1 MTAAKKGKGGEAAG
15 AKKHH
20 ALYAKYRPKT
30 FEDVIGQAHVTDVLA
45 KAVETE
51 QVGHAYLFSGSRGT
65 GKTSVARILARE
77 LGTAPEDTYEIDA
90 ASNTSVE
97 DIRDLNE
104 SVSVLPFRSPKKV
117 YILDEVHMLSKSAFN
132 ALLKTLEEP
141 PSHVVFVLATTEPEK
156 VPETVLSRC
165 EWYQFKK
172 PTHAILVKHVAE
184 AAEGEGLRFAPGS
197 AELVATL
204 ARGSFRDAL
213 STLQKVSHLAGDG
226 KVTREEVEKVTGAPS
241 QELVFDFVRAM
252 AHRDAA
258 HGLDVLGRADAQGL
272 DPEVFGEL
280 ALRALRGALL
290 AKVAPNSALLAS
302 ASEEEKTFYASLAKD
317 PASGLSSD
325 TLVALL
331 RGLDEAS
338 TASLP
343 ELPLELAIVSLAE
356 ARGGVQGRV

>member
-1 MTAAKKGKGGEAAG
+1 MAKATKGKGEEASG
-15 AKKHH
+15 KKHH
-20 ALYAKYRPKT
+20 ALYAKYRPQT
-30 FEDVIGQAHVTDVLA
+30 FADVIGQEHVTGVLA
-45 KAVETE
+45 KAVETG

-104 SVSVLPFRSPKKV
+104 SVSVLPFRSAKKV

-172 PTHAILVKHVAE
+172 PTHAVLAKVVADTARE
-184 AAEGEGLRFAPGS
+184 EGFAFAPGA

-213 STLQKVSHLAGDG
+213 STLQKVAHLAAGE
-226 KVTREEVEKVTGAPS
+226 KITRAEVERVTGAPS
-241 QELVFDFVRAM
+241 QELVFAFVAAM
-252 AHRDAA
+252 ARRDAA
-258 HGLDVLGRADAQGL
+258 AGLETLGRADAQGL

-290 AKVAPNSALLAS
+290 AKVAPASTLLAS
-302 ASEEEKTFYASLAKD
+302 ASEEEKAFYAELVKD
-317 PASGLSSD
+317 PASSLGSD
-325 TLVALL
+325 TLATLL
-331 RGLDEAS
+331 RAIDEAS
-338 TASLP
+338 TAALP
-343 ELPLELAIVSLAE
+343 GLPLELAIVSLAE
-356 ARGGVQGRV
+356 AKR

>member
-1 MTAAKKGKGGEAAG
+1 MAKAQKGKGGDAPAA
-15 AKKHH
+15 KHH
-20 ALYAKYRPKT
+20 ALYAKYRPQT
-30 FEDVIGQAHVTDVLA
+30 FADVVGQEHVTSVLA
-45 KAVETE
+45 QAVEGDR
-51 QVGHAYLFSGSRGT
+51 VAHAYLFSGSRGT

-97 DIRDLNE
+97 DVRDLNE

-172 PTHAILVKHVAE
+172 PTHAVLAKVVTE
-184 AAEGEGLRFAPGS
+184 TAAEEGTTLAPDA

-213 STLQKVSHLAGDG
+213 STLQKVVHLAGEG
-226 KVTREEVEKVTGAPS
+226 KKGVSREQVERVTGAPS
-241 QELVFDFVRAM
+241 QELVFAFVGALAR
-252 AHRDAA
+252 RDAEA
-258 HGLDVLGRADAQGL
+258 GLDVLGKSDEQGL

-280 ALRALRGALL
+280 ALRTLRGALL
-290 AKVAPNSALLAS
+290 AKVAPSSALLAG
-302 ASEEEKTFYASLAKD
+302 AGDAERAFYAELAKD
-317 PASGLSSD
+317 SSA
-325 TLVALL
+325 TLNAEALVALL
-331 RGLDEAS
+331 RALDEAA
-338 TASLP
+338 TAALP
-343 ELPLELAIVSLAE
+343 GLPLELAIVSLAE
-356 ARGGVQGRV
+356 AKK